1 VARVWLYSCLT
12 SFYFFNNPFFS
23 NPKTFCS
30 DSEFDAAEA
39 ARNIEQSKRQKLWD
53 QLVHAV
59 SKAVQRGKDEVN
71 LSRMN
76 ITKLP
81 EVMKK
86 GSDLFVSLN
95 LSENLLKQIEVTS
108 PLLTLK
114 CLTKLFLMD
123 NSLLTLPDMTCLS
136 SLVLLDVDGNDLGR
150 GMRFF
155 VVCVLLMVF

>member
-1 VARVWLYSCLT
+1 MSCLYQVCLYS
-12 SFYFFNNPFFS
+12 FDFFFLNNPFS
-23 NPKTFCS
+23 SKLCS

-39 ARNIEQSKRQKLWD
+39 ARNIEKLKRQKVWD

-71 LSRMN
+71 LSRMK

-155 VVCVLLMVF
+155 CSLIFGLF